1 LRSDIGMLSPV
12 GGEHVTNKG
21 LIVRISIAS
30 ATAFLLAS
38 AAPLAAQPL
47 HQYGGL
53 AIAPAGDAVASIETE
68 QEPDALAASH
78 GEIVVRR
85 PADGQILARIDP
97 CKACDYASLA
107 YGPGG
112 QLAFVAR
119 DRRLGTATLMVQDG
133 RTTRRLVSVDGLAA
147 DPRWSPDGRSIAL
160 LVTIG
165 AQKETGAVQAGTR
178 QVGEIG
184 EANDDKR
191 IAIVPAGGGPLR
203 TVSPAGRFV
212 YEYAWTPDGRGFV
225 ATTALGNGDANWW
238 VASIDAIDAAT
249 GTVRTI
255 TAPATQANFPRVS
268 PDGRTVVFIGG
279 LMSDFGSVGG
289 DVWTVPFAGGAATN
303 LTPGYRGTFTSLLW
317 GEGGLRATALLGDQA
332 AIVPIDP
339 AAGPGQPLW
348 TARVKIEAGEA
359 RVALARNGTMAMVA
373 QDYDHA
379 PAIFA
384 GPVAAPVQIT
394 TDNSGYR
401 PIVAARSLTW
411 KSGGHDVQ
419 GWLLAPR
426 TANAAAGKA
435 PMITVVHGGPAAAV
449 VPEFVWRGDDAA
461 LIAAGYWLFYPNPR
475 GSYGQ
480 GEAFVQANKRDFGG
494 GDLKDILAGIDAVEQ
509 VAPIDDRR
517 LGLKGHS
524 YGGFMAM
531 WANTQTS
538 RFKAIDAGAGIANW
552 ISYYGTNGINTWMIP
567 YFGKSLYEDVKPYW
581 DISAIQFIDRAKTPT
596 LITVGERDIEVP
608 PSQSVEYWNGLKA
621 HGVPTSLV
629 IYPDEGHG
637 FHDPAHVADERR
649 RVVEWFDRYLKGNDG

>member
-1 LRSDIGMLSPV
+1 MVR
-12 GGEHVTNKG
+12 TK
-21 LIVRISIAS
+21 IVS
-30 ATAFLLAS
+30 AVAFLLAS

-47 HQYGGL
+47 HQYAGL
-53 AIAPAGDAVASIETE
+53 AIAPAGDAVASVESQ

-85 PADGQILARIDP
+85 PADGQVLTRIDP
-97 CKACDYASLA
+97 CKTCDYASLA
-107 YGPGG
+107 YGPDG

-119 DRRLGTATLMVQDG
+119 DRKLGTAALMVEDG
-133 RTTRRLVSVDGLAA
+133 HSARKLATVDGLAA
-147 DPRWSPDGRSIAL
+147 DPRWSPDGKSIAL

-165 AQKETGAVQAGTR
+165 AQKETGAVQAGAR

-184 EANDDKR
+184 ETNDEKR
-191 IAIVPAGGGPLR
+191 IAIVPAGGGTLR

-212 YEYAWTPDGRGFV
+212 YEYAWTPDGKGFV

-238 VASIDAIDAAT
+238 VATIDAIDAAT
-249 GTVRTI
+249 GAVRTI
-255 TAPATQANFPRVS
+255 ATPATQANFPRIA
-268 PDGRTVVFIGG
+268 PDGRTVAFIGG

-289 DVWTVPFAGGAATN
+289 DIWTVPFAGGTASN

-317 GEGGLRATALLGDQA
+317 GDGGLLATALLGDQA
-332 AIVPIDP
+332 AVVPVDP
-339 AAGPGQPLW
+339 ATGPSQPLW
-348 TARVKIEAGEA
+348 MGRMKIEAGEA

-373 QDYDHA
+373 QDYEHP
-379 PAIFA
+379 PAVFA
-384 GPVAAPVQIT
+384 GPIAAPVQIT
-394 TDNSGYR
+394 TDNKDYA
-401 PIVAARSLTW
+401 PVVAARSLTW

-426 TANAAAGKA
+426 TANAATGKA
-435 PMITVVHGGPAAAV
+435 PMITTVHGGPAAAV
-449 VPEFVWRGDDAA
+449 VPDFVWRGEDAA

-509 VAPIDDRR
+509 VAPIDDQR

-531 WANTQTS
+531 WANTQTN
-538 RFKAIDAGAGIANW
+538 RFKAIDAGAGISDW

-608 PSQSVEYWNGLKA
+608 PTQSVEYWNGLKA

-649 RVVEWFDRYLKGNDG
+649 RVVEWFDHYLKGK